1 MTVAFLHQT
10 LEQEVCALARGA
22 SLECLV
28 CGEFVLHEGVD
39 VICPEC
45 GSSWPGLLAG
55 AGTALD
61 CESQAG

>member
-1 MTVAFLHQT
+1 MTVTSLHQT
-10 LEQEVCALARGA
+10 LEQELCALARGA

-28 CGEFVLHEGVD
+28 CGEFVLYQGSDIV
-39 VICPEC
+39 CSEC

-55 AGTALD
+55 GAALD